1 LPGWLAQPAV
11 AQSGI
16 LHALAPFLVP
26 DAKAQSYQLALIV
39 MGAVSVPSVIPVLA
53 MSKDTPTE
61 RRSAMGPEEPAE
73 TAPVDVIA
81 RLREGLAAVR
91 VMGRGVI
98 GRFSVT
104 QALIGFGAGI
114 FFPYVNLY
122 IVTQLGGSARYF
134 GVLSAAYTVLLAV
147 ASLVSAPLADRFGKV
162 RASVA
167 AQAASLPFLL
177 LAGAVPVLWVVS
189 VAYLA
194 RGFLINLTGAPLQAY
209 LMETVP
215 ERARVAASG
224 VYNISFQ
231 AAGALGAGVGGLLIQ
246 HAGYQASFFAAAPFY
261 ALSAIL
267 LAVWFGTGRAPA
279 HADVAA

>member
-1 LPGWLAQPAV
+1 
-11 AQSGI
+11 
-16 LHALAPFLVP
+16 
-26 DAKAQSYQLALIV
+26 
-39 MGAVSVPSVIPVLA
+39 
-53 MSKDTPTE
+53 MSKDTPAE
-61 RRSAMGPEEPAE
+61 RRGVGEPEEQAE
-73 TAPVDVIA
+73 VVPVDVIA
-81 RLREGLAAVR
+81 RLREGFAAVR

-134 GVLSAAYTVLLAV
+134 GVLNAAYTVLLAV

-167 AQAASLPFLL
+167 AQAASLPLLL

-209 LMETVP
+209 LMEAVP
-215 ERARVAASG
+215 ERTRVAASG
-224 VYNISFQ
+224 VYNVSFQ
-231 AAGALGAGVGGLLIQ
+231 AAGALGAGAGGLLIQ
-246 HAGYQASFFAAAPFY
+246 HAGYQASFFVAAPFY
-261 ALSAIL
+261 ALSAFL
-267 LAVWFGTGRAPA
+267 LAVWFGTGRASAP
-279 HADVAA
+279 ADVAA